1 MISTKRHT
9 MTAGEAGIEF
19 RSRLPG
25 VRGYGRGCLL
35 KMFRSGKAPAS
46 KFDGEWVVLSD
57 WVNGEITDRLMELDD
72 LIRQRMINLAHSS
85 PILWRRRVSS
95 VYWTAAIVDRQTQ
108 MRILERISDDGQE

>member
-25 VRGYGRGCLL
+25 VRGYSRGCLL

-57 WVNGEITDRLMELDD
+57 WVNGQITDRLMELDD
-72 LIRQRMINLAHSS
+72 LIRQRLINLAQSS

-95 VYWTAAIVDRQTQ
+95 IYWTAAIVDRQAQ
-108 MRILERISDDGQE
+108 MRILERISDDRQE

>member
-1 MISTKRHT
+1 

-25 VRGYGRGCLL
+25 VRGYSRGRLL
-35 KMFRSGKAPAS
+35 RMFRSGRAPAT

-57 WVNGEITDRLMELDD
+57 WVNGQISDRLMELDD
-72 LIRQRMINLAHSS
+72 LIRKRIINLAQPS

-95 VYWTAAIVDRQTQ
+95 IHWTAEIVDRQTH
-108 MRILERISDDGQE
+108 MRILERLTDDREE